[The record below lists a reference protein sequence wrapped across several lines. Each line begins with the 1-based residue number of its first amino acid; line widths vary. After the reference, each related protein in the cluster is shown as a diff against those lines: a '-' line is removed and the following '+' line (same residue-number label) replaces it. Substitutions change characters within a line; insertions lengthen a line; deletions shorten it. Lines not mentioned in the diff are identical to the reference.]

1 MYEVAPI
8 RPVPPMV
15 RDMDLG
21 KNRQEST
28 RILAGQ
34 DIQLDYDD
42 GAGLI
47 LRFAADRVAWEMSE
61 GAVTSSGDAPYDAVE
76 VRPGIFFVH
85 IVYAER
91 KLGLTHVIDREQGRA
106 ITVWDQLI
114 DGERTMRRLV
124 RPAKI
129 AGSAIDYLPITESRE
144 LIGRRAYCEY
154 SEEAALEHVY
164 INSRAILWQ
173 WLKLP
178 SDPRFDALRTEVG
191 IEAVSMRKVR
201 DELFLLAL
209 HDGGSIEL
217 TLLMDFAQGRN
228 VGQLFG
234 VTERGIV
241 SRPVGAKIV
250 PLGRIDYP
258 QGFEPG

>member
-28 RILAGQ
+28 TILAGQ
-34 DIQLDYDD
+34 DIQLDHDD
-42 GAGLI
+42 GAALI
-47 LRFAADRVAWEMSE
+47 LRFGIDRVTWEMS
-61 GAVTSSGDAPYDAVE
+61 GAAEPASGGAPYDAVE

-85 IVYAER
+85 IAEAER

-114 DGERTMRRLV
+114 EGESAMRRLV
-124 RPAKI
+124 RPARI
-129 AGSAIDYLPITESRE
+129 AGSTVDYLPIAESRE
-144 LIGRRAYCEY
+144 LIGRRAYCQY

-164 INSRAILWQ
+164 VNSRAILWQ
-173 WLKLP
+173 WLILP

-191 IEAVSMRKVR
+191 IEAVSMCKVG

-234 VTERGIV
+234 GTERGIV
-241 SRPVGAKIV
+241 SRPVGAKII
-250 PLGRIDYP
+250 PLGYIDYP

>member
-1 MYEVAPI
+1 MYQVAPI
-8 RPVPPMV
+8 DPVPPMV
-15 RDMDLG
+15 RDMDLS

-28 RILAGQ
+28 TMLVGQ
-34 DIQLDYDD
+34 DIQLNYDD
-42 GAGLI
+42 GAALI
-47 LRFAADRVAWEMSE
+47 LRFGTDTVASEIRGAAEMP
-61 GAVTSSGDAPYDAVE
+61 SGDCPYDAVE
-76 VRPGIFFVH
+76 ARPGTFFVH
-85 IVYAER
+85 VVDIDR

-106 ITVWDQLI
+106 ITVWDQWV
-114 DGERTMRRLV
+114 DGEPAIRRML
-124 RPAKI
+124 RPARI
-129 AGSAIDYLPITESRE
+129 AGSSIDYVPIMESRE
-144 LIGRRAYCEY
+144 LIGRRAYCQY

-164 INSRAILWQ
+164 VNSRAILWQ
-173 WLKLP
+173 WLMLP
-178 SDPRFDALRTEVG
+178 NDPRFEVLRTEVG
-191 IEAVSMRKVR
+191 IEAVSMRKVG

-217 TLLMDFAQGRN
+217 TLLMDFARGRN

-241 SRPVGAKIV
+241 SRPVGAKVV